1 MKLLIAGAA
10 GQLGSAF
17 VSELAKYQ
25 PLHNDKNSQISFTAC
40 NRNELDITNPGQV
53 ERVISQQQPDFVINT
68 AAYTQVDLAEVEQE
82 KAYAINQA
90 GPANLAQICERL
102 SIPLIHF
109 STDCV
114 FDGRKKTAWVEQ
126 DATEPVSVY
135 GASKLAGEQAVQ
147 QLCDKHLILRVSWVF
162 SEFGRNFVRTMLQ
175 LGATHQQLRVVDDQF
190 GKPTCAHEIVRVV
203 LQILKTTPGRWGIY
217 HLAQPEPI
225 SWHGFAE
232 AIFAQARASDQSGSP
247 LVVKNVL
254 AVPTSGYPT
263 AAQRPA
269 NSVLNTTKLEQTFGV
284 ELTGWRQSLAAT
296 LSALG
301 SEVEQKQGQELGQN
315 NE

>member
-1 MKLLIAGAA
+1 MKLLITGAA

-40 NRNELDITNPGQV
+40 NRSELDITNPDQV
-53 ERVISQQQPDFVINT
+53 ERVISRQQPDFVINT

-90 GPANLAQICERL
+90 GPANLAQICEKF

-114 FDGRKKTAWVEQ
+114 FDGRKKTAWVEE
-126 DATEPVSVY
+126 DTTGPLSVY

-147 QLCDKHLILRVSWVF
+147 QLCEKHLILRVSWVF

-190 GKPTCAHEIVRVV
+190 GKPTCAVEIVRLV
-203 LQILKTTPGRWGIY
+203 LQILETNPGHWGIY

-232 AIFAQARASDQSGSP
+232 AIFAQARASDQSGGQ

-263 AAQRPA
+263 PAKRPA
-269 NSVLNTTKLEQTFGV
+269 NSVLDTTRLEQTFGV

-301 SEVEQKQGQELGQN
+301 SEVVQN